1 MPVLGGAGRGRLEK
15 LWGAAEE
22 EEEEEEREGARLSV
36 PNPSRTIFSS
46 PQPPVPWRV
55 PERRRT
61 PLRAP
66 PRGRGGSAGRA
77 MAPKRTP
84 TITASA
90 PPDKPLLLLS
100 LLYPLLV
107 LPVLGVWKA
116 TKEEEEEERGMGRRR
131 RGDPPKTRAAKA
143 NRTPER
149 LFRQPGKRLLLRRTF
164 PVAQLGERLQRCPLP
179 LSPHLL
185 LLPLPPRPFRLLA
198 PFLRAAR
205 SALRQ

>member
-36 PNPSRTIFSS
+36 PNPSRTISSS
-46 PQPPVPWRV
+46 PQPPLPWRV
-55 PERRRT
+55 PERKRI
-61 PLRAP
+61 P

-90 PPDKPLLLLS
+90 PPDKPLLLLLLLLS

-116 TKEEEEEERGMGRRR
+116 AKEEEEEEEQERGMG
-131 RGDPPKTRAAKA
+131 
-143 NRTPER
+143 
-149 LFRQPGKRLLLRRTF
+149 
-164 PVAQLGERLQRCPLP
+164 
-179 LSPHLL
+179 
-185 LLPLPPRPFRLLA
+185 
-198 PFLRAAR
+198 
-205 SALRQ
+205 